1 LSDLGVDVL
10 TQLGVINNI
19 LPSSGTVSITNS
31 PDLVPADIL
40 AQLKE

>member
-1 LSDLGVDVL
+1 
-10 TQLGVINNI
+10 

-40 AQLKE
+40 AQLKEWNLPQDWTVA